1 MPSLDSSSIDKTYL
15 GARMEPE
22 TVGFYVGALIINAF
36 AAFFTLRYYHARLKL
51 EERKIAIEEKKL
63 GAAIEKAKEANP

>member
-1 MPSLDSSSIDKTYL
+1 
-15 GARMEPE
+15 MEPE
-22 TVGFYVGALIINAF
+22 TVGFYVGALIINAL

-63 GAAIEKAKEANP
+63 GAAIEKAKEAEP